1 MSRVVGYL
9 RESRIRPVTRTNL
22 VKNPRPASTASWR
35 ISAAEDLTF
44 IANDRGAPA
53 LEAVDNVGE
62 GGLYLDPAENFMP
75 ALDQW
80 VGVGYDLCAL
90 DAMTA
95 DRMRVTFG
103 AYSGDAMSVG
113 PMVAPLDRPRVN
125 LCTDPR
131 ATTAPPWTM
140 AATST
145 EGTNPTETMITNA
158 WDGPMLPDGSRASTY
173 VRYTIQADTTA
184 NAFGGHNLP
193 TPAANYYPAG
203 TKAAL
208 AIYARVS
215 RSVMGGARLYGRG
228 ITATGTYVDATFTP
242 SYSDAPAGQW
252 VRLSMVHTATQ
263 PFGAWL
269 PFAHFSNPGFKVG
282 DTIDLVCAMVE
293 PFTDTVAPHFDAAMD
308 ATPDVEPVWAGTPNA
323 SISRGLRPYKRLVH
337 ASRLVTYDPAGFI
350 RALAWP
356 NPQVAYPQNG
366 FRLRRAVITF
376 GSTEAEVR
384 GAVSSYFDGD
394 SQGAS
399 WSGTPNASTSS
410 QRLLMVAA

>member
-1 MSRVVGYL
+1 MSRVAGYL
-9 RESRIRPVTRTNL
+9 RESRIRPFTRTNL

-75 ALDQW
+75 ALNQW

-113 PMVAPLDRPRVN
+113 PMNAPLARPRVN

-131 ATTAPPWTM
+131 ATTTAPWLLS
-140 AATST
+140 TST
-145 EGTNPTETMITNA
+145 GGSSTETMITGA
-158 WDGPMLPDGSRASTY
+158 SDGPTLPDGSRATTY
-173 VRYTIQADTTA
+173 VRYTMQSDVTG
-184 NAFGGHNLP
+184 NVFGGHNLATP
-193 TPAANYYPAG
+193 TANFYPAG

-215 RSVMGGARLYGRG
+215 RGVPGGARLYGRAV
-228 ITATGTYVDATFTP
+228 TAAASYVDATYTP
-242 SYSDAPAGQW
+242 YYSDAPAGQW
-252 VRLSMVHTATQ
+252 VRLAMVHTATQ
-263 PFGAWL
+263 PIGTWL
-269 PFAHFSNPGFKVG
+269 PFLHLTNPGLKAG
-282 DTIDLVCAMVE
+282 DTVDLTCAMVE
-293 PFTDTVAPHFDAAMD
+293 PFTDTVTPHFDAAMD

-323 SISRGLRPYKRLVH
+323 SISRGLRPYKRFVH
-337 ASRLVTYDPAGFI
+337 ASRLTTYDPAGFI

-356 NPQVAYPQNG
+356 SPQVAYPQNG